1 MFLVPI
7 NAMMMMVIIIE
18 PLYICSMIG
27 LHIIIRIYSL
37 SSLLTFL
44 IALDLCSL
52 RESIRA
58 AQVRSQTNNLSVG
71 PFAPQSLASVVNT
84 CSACAQLRLQRRVDE
99 APHHMIWLSIKA
111 WARTRGLAVVV
122 VWVASAVWWWEQ
134 QEGNHL
140 NRVLVDIVMVV
151 ECGAE
156 KHTPCS
162 EQASGETGARASQC
176 IERERERE
184 PERTEHFWWKR

>member
-1 MFLVPI
+1 MI
-7 NAMMMMVIIIE
+7 MVIIIE

-44 IALDLCSL
+44 IVLDLCSL

-134 QEGNHL
+134 QEGTI
-140 NRVLVDIVMVV
+140 IVMVV

-156 KHTPCS
+156 KHTHCS

-176 IERERERE
+176 IERERERRSGSSRE
-184 PERTEHFWWKR
+184 LNTFGGSGSVLLATALWY